1 MNFERNY
8 YLDKLI
14 ERKDNKQIKLIT
26 GIRRCGKSHLLNEIF
41 YKYLLDSG
49 VKTDHIIKVAFDD
62 LENDDLL
69 NIKEALSFL
78 KSKIVDDDM
87 YYFLLDEVQLMIDPT
102 DVSDKTAFFKV
113 LNSLMHVN
121 NVDVYASGSNSK
133 LLSSD
138 IESIFRGRC
147 DSVRVHP
154 LTFKEYFDACNLSK
168 EEALDNYLIYGGLP
182 HVYSFNRDDSRAD
195 YLKET
200 FDDIYKLDIAERYKI
215 KNNIEFEEL
224 VNFISSQIG
233 SIVSYQ
239 SLSKTYKSKKNKII
253 SDKTIKKYLD
263 FMINSYMLN
272 MSKRFNL
279 KGKKYI
285 DGKCKYYF
293 EDLGL
298 RNARINFAQHEE
310 SHLMENLIYNELIA
324 RGYNVD
330 TGDIPIREKID
341 RNDDSFIR
349 KNLEVDFVANKNGK
363 KYYIQSALDI
373 SNEDKLKQEEKSL
386 LTVKDAYEKIIIVR
400 NIYIPRTT
408 DKGIKIISIY
418 DFLLK
423 EEIL

>member
-1 MNFERNY
+1 MDFERKY

-41 YKYLLDSG
+41 YRYLLGCGIKS
-49 VKTDHIIKVAFDD
+49 DHIIKVAFDD
-62 LENDDLL
+62 YENEELL
-69 NIKEALSFL
+69 NIKNALAFL
-78 KSKIVDDDM
+78 KSKIVDNDM
-87 YYFLLDEVQLMIDPT
+87 YYFLLDEVQLMIDPN
-102 DVSDKTAFFKV
+102 DKEDKTAFFKV
-113 LNSLMHVN
+113 LNSLMHVSN
-121 NVDVYASGSNSK
+121 ADIYASGSNSK

-154 LTFKEYFDACNLSK
+154 LTFKEFFNACNLSK
-168 EEALDNYLIYGGLP
+168 EEALDKYMIYGGLP
-182 HVYSFNRDDSRAD
+182 HVYSFDSNASKAE
-195 YLKET
+195 YLKST
-200 FDDIYKLDIAERYKI
+200 FDEIYKLDIAERYKI
-215 KNNIEFEEL
+215 RNNIEFDEL

-239 SLSKTYKSKKNKII
+239 SLSNTYRSIKKKVIT
-253 SDKTIKKYLD
+253 DKTIKKYLD
-263 FMINSYMLN
+263 FMINAYIIN
-272 MSKRFNL
+272 MSKRYNL

-298 RNARINFAQHEE
+298 RNARLNFAQIEE
-310 SHLMENLIYNELIA
+310 SHLMENLIYNELLS

-330 TGDIPIREKID
+330 TGDVAIREKKG
-341 RNDDSFIR
+341 NDDTFIR

-373 SNEDKLKQEEKSL
+373 TNEEKFKQETKSL
-386 LTVKDAYEKIIIVR
+386 LNINDAYEKIIVVK

-408 DKGIKIISIY
+408 SEGIKIISIY
-418 DFLLK
+418 DFLLNDD
-423 EEIL
+423 IFS

>member
-1 MNFERNY
+1 MNFERDY
-8 YLDKLI
+8 YLKKLI
-14 ERKDNKQIKLIT
+14 ERKDNGQIKLIT
-26 GIRRCGKSHLLNEIF
+26 GIRRCGKSYLLNEIF

-49 VKTDHIIKVAFDD
+49 IKSDHIIKVAFDD

-78 KSKIVDDDM
+78 KSKIIDNDK
-87 YYFLLDEVQLMIDPT
+87 YYFLLDEVQLMIDPNEP
-102 DVSDKTAFFKV
+102 DDKTAFYKV
-113 LNSLMHVN
+113 LNSLMHVSN
-121 NVDVYASGSNSK
+121 ADVYASGSNSK

-154 LTFKEYFDACNLSK
+154 LTFKEYFASSNLSK
-168 EEALDNYLIYGGLP
+168 EEALENYMMYGGLP
-182 HVYSFNRDDSRAD
+182 HVYSFSSSDSKAD
-195 YLKET
+195 YLKDT
-200 FDDIYKLDIAERYKI
+200 FEQIYKLDIAERYKVR
-215 KNNIEFEEL
+215 NNIEFEEL

-239 SLSKTYKSKKNKII
+239 SLSNSYKSLKNKII
-253 SDKTIKKYLD
+253 SDKTIKRYLD
-263 FMINSYMLN
+263 FMINSYILN
-272 MSKRFNL
+272 MSKRYNL

-298 RNARINFAQHEE
+298 RNARLNFAQIEE
-310 SHLMENLIYNELIA
+310 SHLMENLIYNELIS

-330 TGDIPIREKID
+330 TGDVPIREKM
-341 RNDDSFIR
+341 DSKDNTFIR

-386 LTVKDAYEKIIIVR
+386 LNIDDAYEKIIIVR
-400 NIYIPRTT
+400 NIFIPRTT
-408 DKGIKIISIY
+408 DKGIRIISIY
-418 DFLLK
+418 DFLL
-423 EEIL
+423 EDTII